1 MTDWKDSFLGHEN
14 EKSKIMKKLYL
25 LLASSLVTIII
36 FSLYLNSQEKKE
48 IDFNTE
54 IKPILNKNCISC
66 HGGVKKSGGFSL
78 LFEYEALDTTKS
90 GKYAIV
96 PGKAHESEMIKRILH
111 QDPKERMPPESDPLD
126 KEQIKL
132 LTEWINQGAKWG
144 THWAYEPPKIIPP
157 SSSNN
162 ALSAS
167 LDFMKSDD
175 WSVNQIDEYIKVRLD
190 HEQLKPAKQADKEV
204 LIRRLYIGLTGLP
217 PTLEEIDLFLNDNSE
232 NAYENLVD
240 RVLENPHFGEKWAA
254 IWLDLA
260 RYADTKGYRPDTYR
274 SMWMFRDWV
283 IRAFNEDKPFNEFT
297 IEQLAGDLLQNPNQ
311 EQLIA
316 SAYHRNTMTNDEGG
330 SDDEEFRVAA
340 VIDRVS
346 NTWEVWQGTT
356 MACVQCHS
364 HPYDPFKHED
374 FYKSYAIFNNTE
386 DKDRGDDRPYLSFYA
401 KSDQDKLDEITS
413 WIKTFPKAPQ
423 FEKNA
428 TIKKKIKQSL
438 FPYLRAGLANEVK
451 GGRIEPNN
459 EIVELRDGGF
469 FRFDQI
475 DLSSINSIEIGY
487 TAEVECNIEL
497 RKDDPKGELIARA
510 TIKPT
515 GELDR
520 NWNILKLIPKKQVK
534 TKSLYFLIKKS
545 GERGHRLLN
554 VKDLYFYG
562 SKEKKRPWQRE
573 KSWEEKADILAGINQ
588 ARIPIMK
595 ELPKDQHRP
604 SYLFTRGNW
613 LTPGDTIIAGIPG
626 SMKEF
631 NEMQPSDRLELAE
644 WLVSPQNPLTSRVM
658 VNRVWEQLFG
668 KGLVETSEDFGTQ
681 GNSPSHPELLD
692 YLALKYMH
700 EYQWSTKKLIK
711 EMVMSATFRQASVTN
726 SEKLKKDPYNHLI
739 SRGPRFRLSAEEIR
753 DQALFVGGL
762 LNEEIYGPSVMP
774 AQPDHFWKV
783 PLRPHIKWRESTNRE
798 KFRRGLY
805 TYWRRSTPYPSM
817 TIFDSPSRQ
826 VCTTRRIRTNIP
838 TQALVTLNDTVYVEA
853 AQGFASRMRK
863 EGGKEL
869 DAQIK
874 YALKVALA
882 RDPRKNEVP
891 ELENLYKDALAH
903 YQEQQ
908 TKTWKNVV
916 GDFADPTAE
925 NAARVMLASAIL
937 NLDEII
943 MRN

>member
-1 MTDWKDSFLGHEN
+1 
-14 EKSKIMKKLYL
+14 MKKLYL
-25 LLASSLVTIII
+25 LLTSSIITLII
-36 FSLYLNSQEKKE
+36 FMLYLNGSEKNE
-48 IDFNTE
+48 IDFNTQ

-66 HGGVKKSGGFSL
+66 HGGVKKNGGFSL

-90 GKYAIV
+90 GKYAII
-96 PGKAHESEMIKRILH
+96 PGKAHESEMIKRIAH
-111 QDPKERMPPESDPLD
+111 QDPKERMPPESEPLD
-126 KEQIKL
+126 KEEIKL

-144 THWAYEPPKIIPP
+144 THWAYEPPKLISPAN
-157 SSSNN
+157 SASTN
-162 ALSAS
+162 SAS
-167 LDFMKSDD
+167 LGFIDSDD
-175 WSVNQIDEYIKVRLD
+175 WSANQLDQYIKVRLD
-190 HEQLKPAKQADKEV
+190 GEGLKPAKPAEKAV

-217 PTLEEIDLFLNDNSE
+217 PTMEEIDLFLKDDSE

-240 RVLENPHFGEKWAA
+240 RVLGNPHFGEKWATV
-254 IWLDLA
+254 WLDLA

-274 SMWMFRDWV
+274 SVWMFRDWV
-283 IRAFNEDKPFNEFT
+283 IRAFNEDKPFDEFT
-297 IEQLAGDLLQNPNQ
+297 IEQLGGDLLPDPDQ

-386 DKDRGDDRPYLSFYA
+386 DMDRGDDRPYLSYYA
-401 KSDQDKLDEITS
+401 KSDMEKLDEITS
-413 WIKTFPKAPQ
+413 WIQTFPKAPT
-423 FEKNA
+423 FEKEA
-428 TIKKKIKQSL
+428 TVKKKIKQSI
-438 FPYLRAGLANEVK
+438 FPYLRAGLANEVR
-451 GGRIEPNN
+451 GGNVEPNN
-459 EIVELRDGGF
+459 EFVNIRNKGF
-469 FRFDQI
+469 LRFDNI
-475 DLSSINSIEIGY
+475 DLSTVNSIEIGY
-487 TAEVECNIEL
+487 TSEVGGIIEL
-497 RKDDPKGELIARA
+497 RKDKRDGELLGKVILE
-510 TIKPT
+510 PT
-515 GELDR
+515 GDLDR
-520 NWNILKLIPKKQVK
+520 NWQHARLVPQKQIE
-534 TKSLYFLIKKS
+534 TESLYFVFRKT
-545 GERGHRLLN
+545 GDRNYRLLN
-554 VKDLYFYG
+554 VKDILFNG
-562 SKEKKRPWQRE
+562 KQGEKKQWQKD
-573 KSWEEKADILAGINQ
+573 KSWERKSDILAGINI
-588 ARIPIMK
+588 ARIPVMK
-595 ELPKDQHRP
+595 ELPKEKQRP

-613 LTPGDTIIAGIPG
+613 LNPGDSMIAGIPG

-631 NEMQPSDRLELAE
+631 NDMKPSNRLELAE
-644 WLVSPQNPLTSRVM
+644 WLVSPENPLTSRVM

-681 GNSPSHPELLD
+681 GNTPSHPELLD
-692 YLALKYMH
+692 YLALKYMNDFN
-700 EYQWSTKKLIK
+700 WSTKNLIK
-711 EMVMSATFRQASVTN
+711 EIVMSSTFRQSSVAT
-726 SEKLKKDPYNHLI
+726 SEKINKDPYNYLI

-762 LNEEIYGPSVMP
+762 INDEIYGPSVMP

-853 AQGFASRMRK
+853 AQGFANRIKK
-863 EGGKEL
+863 EGGKEI
-869 DAQIK
+869 DAQIQF
-874 YALKVALA
+874 ALKVALS
-882 RDPRKNEVP
+882 RQPRKNEIP
-891 ELENLYKDALAH
+891 ELLGLYEDALKH
-903 YQEQQ
+903 YQEQDLEV
-908 TKTWKNVV
+908 WENVV
-916 GDFADPTAE
+916 GNFAAPNAE

-943 MRN
+943 MLN